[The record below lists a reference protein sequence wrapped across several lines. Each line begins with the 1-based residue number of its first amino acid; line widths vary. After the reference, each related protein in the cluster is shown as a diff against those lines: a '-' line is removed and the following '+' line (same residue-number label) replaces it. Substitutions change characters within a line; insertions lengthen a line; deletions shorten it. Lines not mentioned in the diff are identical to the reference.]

1 MSAGIRSG
9 VNWMR
14 FQSRPSTMPSVS
26 TSRVLAR
33 PGTPIS
39 SPWPPA
45 SSVISV
51 WSTTSLWPK
60 ITLPMPS
67 RTLAKVG
74 GRLLGLGHGGAV
86 RGVADV
92 ICDPS

>member
-26 TSRVLAR
+26 TSLVLAR

-39 SPWPPA
+39 RPWPPA
-45 SSVISV
+45 SKRDQGLLDHVV
-51 WSTTSLWPK
+51 LAEDRRGHA
-60 ITLPMPS
+60 S
-67 RTLAKVG
+67 RTLPRVA
-74 GRLLGLGHGGAV
+74 AV
-86 RGVADV
+86 RSTWAAALGALSAVRSLYLA
-92 ICDPS
+92 